1 MASVGRNEKIFIFFE
16 RDRKNEKKRKK
27 MYFREIYL
35 FIIAFVISVKE

>member
-1 MASVGRNEKIFIFFE
+1 MKKNKEKQGNKTNKQNK
-16 RDRKNEKKRKK
+16 KN